1 MINFYLSF
9 FLKRDELSD
18 ARRVLEQEINID
30 NYKILRCDRNRHGEG
45 VACYIRSNLSYNIL
59 SVFSREIEKIFFEIL
74 LPNSKPVIVGTIYC
88 PPSQNNFLELLNS
101 NMNKINPID
110 NEIYI
115 LGDIHINLFLTDSY
129 VLEKIISKIAS
140 QFQMILKATMNFV
153 HFLD

>member
-88 PPSQNNFLELLNS
+88 PPSQNNF
-101 NMNKINPID
+101 
-110 NEIYI
+110 
-115 LGDIHINLFLTDSY
+115 
-129 VLEKIISKIAS
+129 
-140 QFQMILKATMNFV
+140 
-153 HFLD
+153 

>member
-1 MINFYLSF
+1 M
-9 FLKRDELSD
+9 KRDELSD

-88 PPSQNNFLELLNS
+88 PPSQNNF
-101 NMNKINPID
+101 
-110 NEIYI
+110 
-115 LGDIHINLFLTDSY
+115 
-129 VLEKIISKIAS
+129 
-140 QFQMILKATMNFV
+140 
-153 HFLD
+153 

>member
-1 MINFYLSF
+1 MLYHSSLIRWYVSSPIRNSYLSILPDNNVDIFDASLLILCCNFSSLILSSIVVINFYLSF

-18 ARRVLEQEINID
+18 SRRVLEQEINID

-88 PPSQNNFLELLNS
+88 PPSQNNF
-101 NMNKINPID
+101 
-110 NEIYI
+110 
-115 LGDIHINLFLTDSY
+115 
-129 VLEKIISKIAS
+129 
-140 QFQMILKATMNFV
+140 
-153 HFLD
+153 

>member
-18 ARRVLEQEINID
+18 AQRVLEQEINID

-115 LGDIHINLFLTDSY
+115 LRVIHINLFLTDSY